1 MRYKIGD
8 ILQWVN
14 RWYMHRPQTRTHT
27 KQKKTHVKSQQ
38 FILRLGQNL
47 KQYWVSCDFINIIH
61 LTTVMYYKNEHHLCA
76 GFGWT
81 LVFDAHNLTFVLDHH
96 SVYFDR
102 ISIVHWLLIL
112 VVIGF
117 TAIIDIHSNDFKKK
131 FVCKRIRFLNFILY
145 SASVLHVNSK
155 IKICPIDNFVR
166 P

>member
-1 MRYKIGD
+1 MVTRNKIGD

-14 RWYMHRPQTRTHT
+14 RWYMHRPQSRYTHKT
-27 KQKKTHVKSQQ
+27 KKKTYVKSQQ

-47 KQYWVSCDFINIIH
+47 KQYWVSRDFINIIH
-61 LTTVMYYKNEHHLCA
+61 LTTVMYYKYEHLLCA

-102 ISIVHWLLIL
+102 IFIAHTRRCRLYLDFWYKFQWLQKKIRLQTYTLLI
-112 VVIGF
+112 V
-117 TAIIDIHSNDFKKK
+117 
-131 FVCKRIRFLNFILY
+131 ILY
-145 SASVLHVNSK
+145 SAYALHDTKVK
-155 IKICPIDNFVR
+155 IRHINNFVR